1 MKILERKEEISII
14 IGTCPHCASVLQF
27 EKGDIWWHK
36 DIDGGKSPC
45 VTCAVC
51 GKGFDVEGLKDIT
64 KLY

>member
-1 MKILERKEEISII
+1 MKILERKEPSV
-14 IGTCPHCASVLQF
+14 IGLCPHCGSKLEL

-51 GKGFDVEGLKDIT
+51 GEGFDVEGWIGIT